1 MDLELFHFLD
11 NMTLRESQETRIA
24 LLEQHNKN
32 IMDKFEEVFKRF
44 DTLDERLESALN
56 KKADVWVE
64 KAVSWAGYTIIGSVI
79 LALLALIIELK

>member
-1 MDLELFHFLD
+1 MELFHFLD